1 MKKFRSLY
9 VFIAMILCCL
19 FAFAG
24 CNNETGNSGGNNGGN
39 NGNTDTGTYYT
50 VTFDSMGGS
59 NVESQRIREGNPARA
74 PEVPTRE
81 TYSFI
86 GWYKTAEENAA
97 LWDFSTDRVTSDVT
111 LYAKWESNTV
121 EETPTESLTFARNGN
136 GYTVTGASGQEERII
151 IPAEYN
157 GLPVTGIGERAF
169 SYSNHTSD
177 ITYVSIPDTVTSI
190 DLNAFYSRSELATVV
205 IGENS
210 KLTTIGRNAFSGN
223 GSLKSIYIP
232 QGVESIGDSAFNNCG
247 SLESITVASENT
259 TYRSENGHLIE
270 RATNTLIR
278 GANNNTVPD
287 GIKVLEVRSFQ
298 RANGITE
305 LNIPV
310 SVTKIG
316 SYFINDSTITKINYA
331 GTESEWNAIEK
342 SSTMWNYGNRD
353 VTVVYS
359 ATGTETPEEQ
369 KILIAYFSATNNT
382 EAIAN
387 HIHTYLNADMYEIL
401 AAVPYTA
408 DDLNYNISDSR
419 ANIEQRDPTCRP
431 EINGS
436 VDNIA
441 QYDVIFIGY
450 PIWHGQ
456 APKII
461 YTFFESYGDYHFDDV
476 TIIPFCTSG
485 SSPIGSSAT
494 NLHSLAPNANWLDG
508 QRFSGSA
515 SQSTVTSWIDGLNY

>member
-1 MKKFRSLY
+1 
-9 VFIAMILCCL
+9 MILCCL

-97 LWDFSTDRVTSDVT
+97 LWDFSTDRVTSDAT

-121 EETPTESLTFARNGN
+121 EETPTESLTFERNGN

-190 DLNAFYSRSELATVV
+190 ELNAFYSRSELVTVV

-210 KLTTIGRNAFSGN
+210 NLTTIGRNAFSGN
-223 GSLKSIYIP
+223 GSLKSMYIP
-232 QGVESIGDSAFNNCG
+232 QGVDSIGESAFNNCG

-287 GIKVLEVRSFQ
+287 GIKVIAQAAFR
-298 RANGITE
+298 RANMITE
-305 LNIPV
+305 LNIPK
-310 SVTKIG
+310 SVENIG
-316 SYFINDSTITKINYA
+316 NYFVADSAITKINYA

-359 ATGTETPEEQ
+359 ATGTETPDEQ

-401 AAVPYTA
+401 AADPYTE
-408 DDLNYNISDSR
+408 DDLKYYTNGR
-419 ANIEQRDPTCRP
+419 ADLEQRDPTCRP

-436 VDNIA
+436 VENIA

-450 PIWHGQ
+450 PIWHGI
-456 APKII
+456 APRIL
-461 YTFFESYGDYHFDDV
+461 YTFMESYDFNGI
-476 TIIPFCTSG
+476 TIIPFCTSA
-485 SSPIGSSAT
+485 SSGMGSSAT
-494 NLHSLAPNANWLDG
+494 ELERLTTGATWLDG
-508 QRFSGSA
+508 QRFSRSA
-515 SQSTVTSWIDGLNY
+515 SYETVTSWIDGLNY